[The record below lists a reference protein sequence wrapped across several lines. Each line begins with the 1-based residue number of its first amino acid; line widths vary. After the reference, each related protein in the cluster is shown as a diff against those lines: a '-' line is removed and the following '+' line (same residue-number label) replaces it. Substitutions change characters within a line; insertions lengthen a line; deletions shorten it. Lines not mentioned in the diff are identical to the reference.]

1 MNRFQKSQSNIPVGI
16 IYPIISFLFIVA
28 VFITG
33 ISSVERGSDSAEME
47 NLTTVINRDL
57 VHCYASKG
65 VYPKNLEYLEKNYG
79 LSYDKDRYEI
89 EYNPLG
95 DNVLPEVVVKRKFGR

>member
-1 MNRFQKSQSNIPVGI
+1 MNRFQKSQHNIPMGI
-16 IYPIISFLFIVA
+16 VYPIVSF
-28 VFITG
+28 VFILSVFVAG

-65 VYPKNLEYLEKNYG
+65 VYPKNLEYLEDKYG

-89 EYNPLG
+89 EYRPLG
-95 DNVLPEVVVKRKFGR
+95 DNVLPEVVVKRRLRK